1 MIYLLSK
8 SPILSTQALVL
19 SGLVLKLNVNK
30 QRLRVVRN
38 KDSISYLSEIS
49 GQETE
54 GEESDP
60 HNKVPGASLSGFEFQ
75 LTTCH
80 LDKWMS
86 ISESLKLIC
95 TMWVIPIAAPQC

>member
-1 MIYLLSK
+1 MGSCTK
-8 SPILSTQALVL
+8 T
-19 SGLVLKLNVNK
+19 NVNK

-38 KDSISYLSEIS
+38 KDSIRYLSEVS

-54 GEESDP
+54 EEEGDLQNS
-60 HNKVPGASLSGFEFQ
+60 VPGASLSGFEFQ

-86 ISESLKLIC
+86 TSESLKLIC
-95 TMWVIPIAAPQC
+95 TLGGDTNCCSTMLMQNEGDRSKNA